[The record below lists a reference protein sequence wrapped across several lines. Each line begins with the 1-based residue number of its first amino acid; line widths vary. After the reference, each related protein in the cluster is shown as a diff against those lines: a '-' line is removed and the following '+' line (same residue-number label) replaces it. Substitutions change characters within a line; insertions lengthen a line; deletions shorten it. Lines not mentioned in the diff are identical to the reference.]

1 MCHYGKLLCTDSIT
15 ADSNACSL
23 MSCISM
29 QIIGDQ
35 LPEAAAKILLTKG
48 TCRLSSNSS
57 LCTCTTIVFASAVG
71 VPIFRVEKH

>member
-1 MCHYGKLLCTDSIT
+1 MCYYGKLLCTDSTT
-15 ADSNACSL
+15 ADSNTCSL

-29 QIIGDQ
+29 QMIGDQ

-48 TCRLSSNSS
+48 TCRLSS
-57 LCTCTTIVFASAVG
+57 LCTCTTIAFASAVG